1 MLCFAF
7 GQNGEVISG
16 DSNGNIFIWPNG
28 KLEEER
34 LVLVKVTLNSSVRSY
49 PWILAKTGFWCKCH
63 LGRPQKFREVQQS
76 ELHAP

>member
-34 LVLVKVTLNSSVRSY
+34 LVLVKVTVEFQRKIVPMGLSQDR
-49 PWILAKTGFWCKCH
+49 IL
-63 LGRPQKFREVQQS
+63 V
-76 ELHAP
+76 